1 MSNNELEIILKMR
14 DLATSKMKRSMT
26 ALQAQ
31 ARKVSSVF
39 NKMGSFMQ
47 RHWIKITAL
56 IVGAVYAIK
65 KLSDALIKA
74 GDTVEQYQVRLQLLL
89 GSMEEGNKVFQ
100 DMSDLASRV
109 PKTYEEIMASATD
122 LSAVVSGGS
131 EEIKKLMPI
140 IVDLAAG
147 TGMSVGEVTGQMIR
161 MYSAGAASA
170 DMFRE
175 RGVSAALGFQAG
187 VSYSAEQTMKTMT
200 DQWEDGTGKFV
211 GAAKGLANTWTGVMS
226 MMSDAWFQFKVA
238 IGEKFFEKI
247 KTDFQALLA
256 VFTEFKDEPGKYE
269 AMTAKVAAS
278 LANAYEHAKNFVSM
292 LLLGAGHIKDAWD
305 AIVLFFEY
313 FNVTIQTAA
322 IGAQNL
328 SIILAEMFWIDSTPL
343 RDALIDMEETLSE
356 SLLKMDELQAEH
368 NINYSTQLQE
378 QIIAFKAMFA
388 EKKAEIAAAAAVET
402 KTEAVLHKA
411 KLKTID
417 KEAIAK
423 KKAFSTQVKYA
434 MEGTASTVGS
444 IATMLQV
451 AQGESEKYA
460 GVIKGIRIA
469 EAVMNTA
476 TAVTNALTTQ
486 PFFPVGIA
494 MGALA
499 AATGA
504 IQIATIAAAAEGG
517 IITRGGKTLVGER
530 GPEIVDFP
538 GGARITPLTTGGA
551 GGTTYINVE
560 INNPSIRSDDDI
572 DDLVEAVSRQLAY
585 ETDRIR

>member
-65 KLSDALIKA
+65 KLSEALIKA

-147 TGMSVGEVTGQMIR
+147 TGMSVREVTGQMIR

-200 DQWEDGTGKFV
+200 EQWEDGTGKFV

-256 VFTEFKDEPGKYE
+256 VFTEFKDETGKYE
-269 AMTAKVAAS
+269 AMTAKVATG
-278 LANAYEHAKNFVSM
+278 LATAYEHAKNFVSM

-343 RDALIDMEETLSE
+343 REALADMEEALSE

-368 NINYSTQLQE
+368 NINYSSQLQE
-378 QIIAFKAMFA
+378 QIVAFKAMFA
-388 EKKAEIAAAAAVET
+388 AKKEEIAAAAAVET

-411 KLKTID
+411 KIKTID
-417 KEAIAK
+417 KEAIAR
-423 KKAFSTQVKYA
+423 KKAFSKQVKYA

-444 IATMLQV
+444 IATMLEV
-451 AQGESEKYA
+451 AQGESKKYGA
-460 GVIKGIRIA
+460 AIKALRIG
-469 EAVMNTA
+469 ETIINTA
-476 TAVTNALTTQ
+476 SAIMRAWAEVPYPAN
-486 PFFPVGIA
+486 IA
-494 MGALA
+494 MAVA
-499 AATGA
+499 AAAAGA
-504 IQIATIAAAAEGG
+504 AQIATIAAQPMAEGG
-517 IITRGGKTLVGER
+517 QGVVTKPTLFLAGEAGAEAFSFSPLSKGGG
-530 GPEIVDFP
+530 
-538 GGARITPLTTGGA
+538 TGGNI
-551 GGTTYINVE
+551 YVE